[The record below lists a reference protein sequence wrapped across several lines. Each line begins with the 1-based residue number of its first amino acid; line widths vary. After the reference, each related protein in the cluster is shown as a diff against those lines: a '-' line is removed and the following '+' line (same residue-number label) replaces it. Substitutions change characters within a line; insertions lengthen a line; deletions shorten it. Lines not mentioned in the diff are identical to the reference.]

1 MAMTMKRKRSDSE
14 ISFSS
19 ILSSPQSNE
28 MDLDMGVSPT
38 RYQPFREQLPSH
50 LSGRT
55 RKRFRDNRPS
65 EEIIHQN
72 TLSLLFAAQNQPQI
86 ESLPNPTI
94 TTIPRPAE
102 SSHQSSLHS
111 FWSFPSHNS
120 SASSSPSPPSFNAPI
135 QTNCEDCD
143 SNVYASDE
151 NSMDVDM
158 VLCDTSVDFG
168 CSTCRKVVCNR
179 CSISNLGADRQCLIC
194 AGKRK
199 PGNGLSSQNGAVLAT
214 SFRRCFVLQ

>member
-1 MAMTMKRKRSDSE
+1 MTMKRKRSDSE
-14 ISFSS
+14 ISFCSTS
-19 ILSSPQSNE
+19 ILSSPESNE
-28 MDLDMGVSPT
+28 MDIDMCISQMT
-38 RYQPFREQLPSH
+38 RQPFRDQTPSH
-50 LSGRT
+50 LSSRT

-72 TLSLLFAAQNQPQI
+72 TLSLLFSAQTQPQI
-86 ESLPNPTI
+86 ESLPNPTFS
-94 TTIPRPAE
+94 TNPRPAE
-102 SSHQSSLHS
+102 STHQSSLHS

-120 SASSSPSPPSFNAPI
+120 SASSSPSPPSFSAPV

-143 SNVYASDE
+143 SNVFASDE

-168 CSTCRKVVCNR
+168 CSTCRKIVCNR

-199 PGNGLSSQNGAVLAT
+199 PGDGLPSQSGAVLAT
-214 SFRRCFVLQ
+214 SFKRCFG